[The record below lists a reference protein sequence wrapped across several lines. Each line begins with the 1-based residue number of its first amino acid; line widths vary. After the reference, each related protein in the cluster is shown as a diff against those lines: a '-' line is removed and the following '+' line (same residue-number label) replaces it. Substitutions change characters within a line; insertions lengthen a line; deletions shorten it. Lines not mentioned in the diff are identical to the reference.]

1 MKRNLVTIPLSVL
14 LVSSFALAACGDK
27 ETPASTSV
35 AASTTAATTTT
46 APKPTDNTPT
56 AITIMAPLNTAQTP
70 PDTIIKELEKLTNT
84 KLTYQFFPADTYEEK
99 LNTTFATGA
108 LPQATYLKNQATFI
122 QMKSAIRDGQF
133 WEIGPLLKDFP
144 NLSKLKST
152 TNDNTKVDGK
162 LYTLYRGVDIARQG
176 LIYRKDWADK
186 LGLKPPANLDEL
198 FAMAKAFTEND
209 PDGNGKKDTIGLT
222 DRNDL
227 IYGAFKTVAAWEGTP
242 NNWGTKD
249 GKLAP
254 EFMFPQY
261 VATMDYFK
269 KMRDGG
275 YINKDFAATSKTD
288 QQKLFTSGTAGMYI
302 GAMTDVSTLNKDL
315 VKNVPTAVVDVHSM
329 VAGPDG
335 KFAAWALP
343 GYANVVLF
351 PKSANKTEA
360 DLRKVLAYFDK
371 MMTPEVANMAN
382 WGIKD
387 VNYSVT
393 DNKAK
398 KLDEEKWTREVKPFT
413 DAAIGDE
420 DTSGRFLGI
429 PTIPAQGKADELKI
443 ANLKFAVQDP
453 VAALDSKTNLEK
465 GVQLQAVIVDATNKY
480 IYGTLDKA
488 GFDKAIE
495 DWKSR
500 GGSKII
506 EEYNALKK

>member
-1 MKRNLVTIPLSVL
+1 
-14 LVSSFALAACGDK
+14 
-27 ETPASTSV
+27 
-35 AASTTAATTTT
+35 
-46 APKPTDNTPT
+46 
-56 AITIMAPLNTAQTP
+56 MA
-70 PDTIIKELEKLTNT
+70 D
-84 KLTYQFFPADTYEEK
+84 
-99 LNTTFATGA
+99 
-108 LPQATYLKNQATFI
+108 
-122 QMKSAIRDGQF
+122 
-133 WEIGPLLKDFP
+133 
-144 NLSKLKST
+144 
-152 TNDNTKVDGK
+152 
-162 LYTLYRGVDIARQG
+162 
-176 LIYRKDWADK
+176 
-186 LGLKPPANLDEL
+186 
-198 FAMAKAFTEND
+198 
-209 PDGNGKKDTIGLT
+209 
-222 DRNDL
+222 
-227 IYGAFKTVAAWEGTP
+227 
-242 NNWGTKD
+242 
-249 GKLAP
+249 
-254 EFMFPQY
+254 
-261 VATMDYFK
+261 
-269 KMRDGG
+269 

-465 GVQLQAVIVDATNKY
+465 GVQLQAVIVMQRTNTFTEHWIKLVLIKRLKIGKVVAAAKSSKNTTHLKSNSATQCLTSQ
-480 IYGTLDKA
+480 GERAACTA
-488 GFDKAIE
+488 AVF
-495 DWKSR
+495 SF
-500 GGSKII
+500 
-506 EEYNALKK
+506 

>member
-1 MKRNLVTIPLSVL
+1 MKRNLVSIPLGIL
-14 LVSSFALAACGDK
+14 LVSSFALAACSDGGK
-27 ETPASTSV
+27 ATPAATN
-35 AASTTAATTTT
+35 AAAGTT
-46 APKPTDNTPT
+46 APQATADNTPT
-56 AITIMAPLNTAQTP
+56 SITIMAPLNTAQTP

-108 LPQATYLKNQATFI
+108 LPQVTYLKNQATFI

-162 LYTLYRGVDIARQG
+162 LYTLYRGVEIARQG

-186 LGLKPPANLDEL
+186 LGLKPPANMEDLY
-198 FAMAKAFTEND
+198 AMAKAFTEND

-227 IYGAFKTVAAWEGTP
+227 VYGAFKTAAAWMGVP
-242 NNWGTKD
+242 NNWGVKD
-249 GKLAP
+249 GKLQP
-254 EFMFPQY
+254 EFMFPEY
-261 VATMDYFK
+261 VKTMDYFK
-269 KMRDGG
+269 KLRDEGLM
-275 YINKDFAATSKTD
+275 NKDFAATSKTD
-288 QQKLFTSGTAGMYI
+288 QQKLFTNGTAGMYI
-302 GAMTDVSTLNKDL
+302 GAMTDVSSLNKDL
-315 VKNVPTAVVDVHSM
+315 IKNVPTAVVDVHSM

-351 PKSANKTEA
+351 PKSAIKTEA
-360 DLRKVLAYFDK
+360 ELRKVLAFFDK
-371 MMTPEVANMAN
+371 MMTPEVANLAN

-387 VNYSVT
+387 ANYSVI
-393 DNKAK
+393 DGKAK

-420 DTSGRFLGI
+420 DTTGRYLGI

-465 GVQLQAVIVDATNKY
+465 GVQLQDVIKDATNKY
-480 IYGTLDKA
+480 IYGNIDKA

-495 DWKSR
+495 DWKNR

-506 EEYNALKK
+506 EEYNAQYKK

>member
-1 MKRNLVTIPLSVL
+1 MKRKLVTIPLSIM

-27 ETPASTSV
+27 ETTTPAASTG
-35 AASTTAATTTT
+35 AAATTAAT
-46 APKPTDNTPT
+46 AKVDNTPA

-84 KLTYQFFPADTYEEK
+84 KLTYQLFPADTYDEK

-108 LPQATYLKNQATFI
+108 LPQVVYLKNQASFI

-186 LGLKPPANLDEL
+186 LGIKPPANMDEL

-209 PDGNGKKDTIGLT
+209 PDGNGKKDTIGIA

-227 IYGAFKTVAAWEGTP
+227 IYGSFKTLAAWMGTP
-242 NNWGTKD
+242 NNWGVVD
-249 GKLAP
+249 GKLTP
-254 EFMFPQY
+254 EFATPQY
-261 VATMDYFK
+261 VATMDYVK
-269 KMRDGG
+269 KLRDGG

-288 QQKLFTSGTAGMYI
+288 QQKLFTSGVAGMYI
-302 GAMTDVSTLNKDL
+302 GAMTDVSSLNKDL

-343 GYANVVLF
+343 GYANVLLF
-351 PKSANKTEA
+351 PKSAIKTEA
-360 DLRKVLAYFDK
+360 ELRKILAFFDK
-371 MMTPEVANMAN
+371 MMTPEVANMAF

-387 VNYSVT
+387 ANYT
-393 DNKAK
+393 LADNKAK
-398 KLDEEKWTREVKPFT
+398 KTDEEKWTREVKPFA
-413 DAAIGDE
+413 DMAIGDE
-420 DTSGRFLGI
+420 DTSGRYLGI

-443 ANLKFAVQDP
+443 ANLKYAVQDP
-453 VAALDSKTNLEK
+453 TAALDSKTNLEK
-465 GVQLQAVIVDATNKY
+465 GVQLQAVITDATNKY
-480 IYGTLDKA
+480 IYGNIDKA

-506 EEYNALKK
+506 EEFNAVYKK